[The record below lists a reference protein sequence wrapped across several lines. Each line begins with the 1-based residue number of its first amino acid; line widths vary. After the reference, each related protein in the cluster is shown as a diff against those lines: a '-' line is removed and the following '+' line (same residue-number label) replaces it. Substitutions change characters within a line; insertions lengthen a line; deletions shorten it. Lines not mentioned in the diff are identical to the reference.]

1 MDKYK
6 RLVSNTLL
14 FAISTFSSKILSFFL
29 TAYRTRV
36 MGAADYG
43 GMDAIVTIG
52 NFFIPLVSLG
62 IANAIIRFGLEKGV
76 NKRQLYTNGLL
87 SIFAGFLLL
96 CALAPVLN
104 LVPFVRDTVQGHW
117 MWLLLFC
124 AGKLSAHIELPVC
137 ARAQPGATVC
147 AGRHTVHADEPLFNV
162 LFLSGLNLGAQ
173 GWILALI
180 CSDACSALFL
190 FFVSSIWRYMGGRIN
205 TKLWRKM
212 LVYSVPLISASIFWT
227 VTNTSDK
234 LFITAMLGA
243 EWNGLFA
250 ACYQLPTLLTVV
262 ATLFTEAWQLSAF
275 TDGTRAGREEFFGK
289 VFGAYQGLMFLAGAG
304 IIWLCRPIM
313 SIYVAD
319 EYYLGWI
326 FIPVLTFATIFSSFD
341 NFLNSIYMVEKRSGL
356 SLLTMGV
363 GAVMNLILNALLIPI
378 WGVQGAA
385 IATFASYFLVFL
397 VRAYNTRTLIEVD
410 FSPELLA
417 LNFGL
422 VVLEAALCIKEVPG
436 SYVWNGIIVLIIAVV
451 NLRGLVETCLRFLH
465 RR

>member
-1 MDKYK
+1 MLEAIIWYDKNVLARLRATVKTTKGGGCVDKYK

-117 MWLLLFC
+117 MWLLLFVLVSC
-124 AGKLSAHIELPVC
+124 LRTLNCQFVR
-137 ARAQPGATVC
+137 ARNLVRLYALDGILCTL
-147 AGRHTVHADEPLFNV
+147 TNLLFNV

-190 FFVSSIWRYMGGRIN
+190 FFVSSICAEPCAICPRHGAGALDVAAAGCAG
-205 TKLWRKM
+205 KLPAHIELPVCARAQ
-212 LVYSVPLISASIFWT
+212 P
-227 VTNTSDK
+227 
-234 LFITAMLGA
+234 GA
-243 EWNGLFA
+243 A
-250 ACYQLPTLLTVV
+250 VC
-262 ATLFTEAWQLSAF
+262 
-275 TDGTRAGREEFFGK
+275 AGRHT
-289 VFGAYQGLMFLAGAG
+289 VH
-304 IIWLCRPIM
+304 
-313 SIYVAD
+313 AD
-319 EYYLGWI
+319 KPP
-326 FIPVLTFATIFSSFD
+326 F
-341 NFLNSIYMVEKRSGL
+341 
-356 SLLTMGV
+356 
-363 GAVMNLILNALLIPI
+363 
-378 WGVQGAA
+378 
-385 IATFASYFLVFL
+385 
-397 VRAYNTRTLIEVD
+397 
-410 FSPELLA
+410 
-417 LNFGL
+417 
-422 VVLEAALCIKEVPG
+422 
-436 SYVWNGIIVLIIAVV
+436 
-451 NLRGLVETCLRFLH
+451 
-465 RR
+465 

>member
-1 MDKYK
+1 MLEAIIWYDKNVLARLRATVKTTKGGGCVDKYK

-117 MWLLLFC
+117 MWLLLFVLVSC
-124 AGKLSAHIELPVC
+124 LRTLNCQFVR
-137 ARAQPGATVC
+137 ARNLVRLYALDGILCTL
-147 AGRHTVHADEPLFNV
+147 TNLLFNV

-275 TDGTRAGREEFFGK
+275 TDGTQYDITNR
-289 VFGAYQGLMFLAGAG
+289 L
-304 IIWLCRPIM
+304 
-313 SIYVAD
+313 
-319 EYYLGWI
+319 
-326 FIPVLTFATIFSSFD
+326 D
-341 NFLNSIYMVEKRSGL
+341 NFSLNTVISGFMEYNNKFIELAKKEGGIDKESLDTMVLLLAPFAPHITEELWEALGHTDSVFHNTWPAYEEEAMKDDEKEVAVQINGKTKAVI
-356 SLLTMGV
+356 SLPVDVTKE
-363 GAVMNLILNALLIPI
+363 AALEA
-378 WGVQGAA
+378 GKAA
-385 IATFASYFLVFL
+385 IAQKLTGTIV
-397 VRAYNTRTLIEVD
+397 
-410 FSPELLA
+410 
-417 LNFGL
+417 
-422 VVLEAALCIKEVPG
+422 KEIYVPG
-436 SYVWNGIIVLIIAVV
+436 RIINIVQK
-451 NLRGLVETCLRFLH
+451 
-465 RR
+465 